1 MKFIDTFAISHF
13 DLLHLFNDRF
23 MKFKINKEDRYTVL
37 TLEEE
42 SLNTML
48 APELKSEFVI
58 MRNEGVQNLI
68 LDLSSVK
75 FVDSSGLS
83 AILTANR
90 LWNGAGTFVLTGV
103 EHHPVKKLIE
113 ISRVDTVLTILPT
126 LSESIDYVMMEEIE
140 RELNSDDDD

>member
-1 MKFIDTFAISHF
+1 
-13 DLLHLFNDRF
+13 
-23 MKFKINKEDRYTVL
+23 MKFKIDKEERYTVL
-37 TLEEE
+37 SLEEDN
-42 SLNTML
+42 LNTML

-68 LDLSSVK
+68 LDLSAVK

-90 LWNGAGTFVLTGV
+90 LWNGEGSFILTGI
-103 EHHPVKKLIE
+103 EHSAVKKLIE

-140 RELNSDDDD
+140 RELNEEDED

>member
-1 MKFIDTFAISHF
+1 
-13 DLLHLFNDRF
+13 
-23 MKFKINKEDRYTVL
+23 MKFKIDKEERYTVL
-37 TLEEE
+37 SLEEDN
-42 SLNTML
+42 LNTML

-68 LDLSSVK
+68 LDLSAVK

-90 LWNGAGTFVLTGV
+90 LWNGEGSFVLTGV
-103 EHHPVKKLIE
+103 EHTAVKKLIE

-140 RELNSDDDD
+140 RELNSEDED

>member
-1 MKFIDTFAISHF
+1 
-13 DLLHLFNDRF
+13 
-23 MKFKINKEDRYTVL
+23 MKFKINKEERYTVL
-37 TLEEE
+37 SLEEDN
-42 SLNTML
+42 LNTML

-68 LDLSSVK
+68 LDLSAVK

-90 LWNGAGTFVLTGV
+90 LWNGEGSFILTGI
-103 EHHPVKKLIE
+103 EHSAVKKLIE
-113 ISRVDTVLTILPT
+113 ISRVNTVLTILPT

-140 RELNSDDDD
+140 RELNQEDED